1 MWKIS
6 IILMAFTLATP
17 AIGSELWCK
26 ALKKANSETDY
37 TPDYIEKQQFGLF
50 IRNYS
55 SGATIS
61 RCSKDFQGKLS
72 CDEYEVDHI
81 AKSRNGNEMYYYFR
95 GHLSVLLTPSLTFV
109 ENASG
114 TVAWGKCWRQ

>member
-6 IILMAFTLATP
+6 VLLFALTVATP
-17 AIGSELWCK
+17 AMASELWCR
-26 ALKKANSETDY
+26 ALKKADSQTDY
-37 TPDYIEKQQFGLF
+37 TTDFIEEQQFGLF
-50 IRNYS
+50 LRNYS

-61 RCSKDFQGKLS
+61 RCSKDFQRKFT
-72 CDEYEVDHI
+72 CDEYEVDYI
-81 AKSRNGNEMYYYFR
+81 AKQRNGNEMYYYFR

-114 TVAWGKCWRQ
+114 TVSWGKCWRQ

>member
-1 MWKIS
+1 MWKMLVL
-6 IILMAFTLATP
+6 ILTLIVATP
-17 AIGSELWCK
+17 SIASELWCR
-26 ALKKANSETDY
+26 ALKKADSQTDY
-37 TPDYIEKQQFGLF
+37 KPDYIEKQQFGLF

-55 SGATIS
+55 FGATIS
-61 RCSKDFQGKLS
+61 RCSKDFHGDFS

-81 AKSRNGNEMYYYFR
+81 AKKRSGNEMYYYFD

-114 TVAWGKCWRQ
+114 TVSWGKCWRQ

>member
-6 IILMAFTLATP
+6 VLLFSLVVSTP
-17 AIGSELWCK
+17 AVAGELWCRV
-26 ALKKANSETDY
+26 LKKADSQIDYNS
-37 TPDYIEKQQFGLF
+37 DYIEKQQFGLF

-61 RCSKDFQGKLS
+61 RCSKGS
-72 CDEYEVDHI
+72 ACDEYVVDHI

-114 TVAWGKCWRQ
+114 TVSWGKCWRQ

>member
-1 MWKIS
+1 
-6 IILMAFTLATP
+6 MAFTLATP

-61 RCSKDFQGKLS
+61 RCSKDFQGKFS